1 MGLINAW
8 KGLFTTKNVYQK
20 RQNLQ
25 RIYKAATVDRTTLDW
40 MVSQTSPDQEWKNGI
55 KNLRNRVHDVVIN
68 NTYAAQAIRYATNQ
82 IVGQGVRMQAQIP
95 KQRANQKGKLDVK
108 TNELI
113 ENEWS
118 KWGRR
123 DSCDIK
129 GVLCFS
135 EVERLAV
142 RSMVESG
149 ECFIRM
155 HKKRY
160 GRSKV
165 PFALEVIEADML
177 DQDYQGVKKSAK
189 NTWRLGIE
197 LTPEGRAINYAF
209 LTKHPADNFYS
220 APTGQ
225 KQHIIVPAKEVFH
238 IFMPLRPSQHRGI
251 PWLASA
257 ITNLHQLEGY
267 IESQVIRARASSAL
281 MGFISNSEGEID
293 AGGEVFQNERVKSFQ
308 PGVFHYL
315 NQGEEV
321 TIPNI
326 DASSGDFEPFIR
338 AILRSTASGVGCSY
352 EAISSDYS
360 QSNYSSSRLSLLQ
373 DRDNWRTIQ
382 QMLKQNFYQPLYEA
396 WLEMAVLSGALNLQ
410 QYATMPEMYEKI
422 RWVCRGYSFVDPQ
435 REIAAQKDAVRSGF
449 KTLADCINENGGDID
464 ELLVARQDEL
474 ARLDEMN
481 IITDTDPSATNKSG
495 GSQFKPL
502 NTVDPFGDTPRP
514 SGEMAEDVGDE
525 SSGNY

>member
-55 KNLRNRVHDVVIN
+55 KNLRNRVHDVVTN

-95 KQRANQKGKLDVK
+95 KQRANQKGKLDVR

-177 DQDYQGVKKSAK
+177 DQDYQGVKKNQK
-189 NTWRLGIE
+189 NTWRNMI
-197 LTPEGRAINYAF
+197 
-209 LTKHPADNFYS
+209 
-220 APTGQ
+220 
-225 KQHIIVPAKEVFH
+225 
-238 IFMPLRPSQHRGI
+238 
-251 PWLASA
+251 
-257 ITNLHQLEGY
+257 
-267 IESQVIRARASSAL
+267 
-281 MGFISNSEGEID
+281 
-293 AGGEVFQNERVKSFQ
+293 
-308 PGVFHYL
+308 
-315 NQGEEV
+315 
-321 TIPNI
+321 
-326 DASSGDFEPFIR
+326 
-338 AILRSTASGVGCSY
+338 
-352 EAISSDYS
+352 
-360 QSNYSSSRLSLLQ
+360 
-373 DRDNWRTIQ
+373 
-382 QMLKQNFYQPLYEA
+382 
-396 WLEMAVLSGALNLQ
+396 
-410 QYATMPEMYEKI
+410 
-422 RWVCRGYSFVDPQ
+422 
-435 REIAAQKDAVRSGF
+435 
-449 KTLADCINENGGDID
+449 
-464 ELLVARQDEL
+464 
-474 ARLDEMN
+474 
-481 IITDTDPSATNKSG
+481 
-495 GSQFKPL
+495 
-502 NTVDPFGDTPRP
+502 
-514 SGEMAEDVGDE
+514 
-525 SSGNY
+525 